1 MVLKSPCNTMVKFP
15 TIGDVVLIKEDLPRG
30 RWKVGRI
37 CELIQS

>member
-1 MVLKSPCNTMVKFP
+1 MVKLL
-15 TIGDVVLIKEDLPRG
+15 TIGDVVLIKEEDLPR